1 MKKNHSIVI
10 RLTKEQLDKV
20 KSKAERV
27 GMSISD
33 FIRFLA
39 LKTNI
44 KEIKINVDRDYLS

>member
-1 MKKNHSIVI
+1 MSTFMKKNHSIVI
-10 RLTKEQLDKV
+10 RLSKEQLDKI
-20 KSKAERV
+20 KAKAEKV

-44 KEIKINVDRDYLS
+44 REVTVDYV